1 VRVKDQRIPGDEGRR
16 RAVVEGLSPQVDD
29 GQFPIKRTVGD
40 RVVVEADAF
49 VDGHDAVSVKLLH
62 RRAAVRGW
70 SEVPMLPLGNDRWRA
85 EFTVHHLG
93 RYLYTVMA
101 WADHFET
108 WRRDLVK
115 RVDAGQDVGVDLLV
129 GAALVA
135 AAAERADDQDRPVL
149 ETWATGLRGEGSL
162 ATRTSLALD
171 DDLAELMTRHPD
183 RRQATTYDRELE
195 VVVDPVRAR
204 FSTWYELFPRS
215 TSPEPGRHGTFRDVI
230 ERLPY
235 VAGMGFD
242 VLYLPP
248 IHPIG
253 RTFRKGANNATM
265 ARQGDPG
272 VPWAIGGPEGGHTE
286 INPDLGTLDDFR
298 ELVTAA
304 ERRGIS
310 IALDLAFQ
318 SSPDHPFVRE
328 HPTWFRQRPDGSVQ
342 YAENPPKKYEDIY
355 PFDFESPDWREL
367 WLALADVVRYWV
379 DQGVRILRVDNPHT
393 KPFPFWEWLIGQIKA
408 DHPDVLFLAEAFTR
422 PKVMYRLAKIGFTQ
436 SYTYF
441 TWRNSKQELT
451 EYFTELTQTNLREF
465 FRPNA
470 WPNTPD
476 ILHEVL
482 QHGGRPAFQ
491 FRLVL
496 AATLSASYGIYG
508 PAYELMEHTAREPGS
523 EEYLNSEK
531 YELRRWEIDRSDS
544 LAPFIGQ
551 VNRIRHEHRALQ
563 SNDGL
568 AFHPISD
575 ERLIAYSKRT
585 PDLSD
590 VVLTVV
596 NLDPRHVRSGTLDL
610 PLDELGIDPSGTY
623 EAVDLIDGTTHLW
636 QGARNRVELDPADC
650 PATILH
656 IRPRLRSESEFEYYL

>member
-1 VRVKDQRIPGDEGRR
+1 MDQRIPSEEGRR
-16 RAVVEGLSPQVDD
+16 RAVVEGLAPQVDD
-29 GQFPIKRTVGD
+29 GRFPIKRTVGD

-49 VDGHDAVSVKLLH
+49 VDGHDAVIVMLLH
-62 RRAAVRGW
+62 RRAAVSGW
-70 SEVPMLPLGNDRWRA
+70 SEVPMVALGNDRWRA

-101 WADHFET
+101 WADRFET
-108 WRRDLVK
+108 WRRDLAK
-115 RVDAGQDVGVDLLV
+115 RVEAGQDVDVDLLV

-135 AAAERADDQDRPVL
+135 EAAERADDDDRSVL
-149 ETWATGLRGEGSL
+149 ETWATQLRGEGSP
-162 ATRTSLALD
+162 ATRTSLAMD
-171 DDLAELMTRHPD
+171 PDLAELMTRHPD
-183 RRQATTYDRELE
+183 RRLATTYDRELA

-215 TSPEPGRHGTFRDVI
+215 ASPEPGRHGTFRDVI
-230 ERLPY
+230 DRLPY
-235 VAGMGFD
+235 VEGMGFD

-253 RTFRKGANNATM
+253 QMFRKGANNVTRA
-265 ARQGDPG
+265 GPSDPG
-272 VPWAIGGPEGGHTE
+272 VPWAIGGPAGGHTA
-286 INPDLGTLDDFR
+286 IHPDLGTIDDFR

-310 IALDLAFQ
+310 VALDLAFQ
-318 SSPDHPFVRE
+318 CSPDHPFVRE
-328 HPTWFRQRPDGSVQ
+328 HPSWFRQRPDGSVQ

-367 WLALADVVRYWV
+367 WAALADIVRYWV
-379 DQGVRILRVDNPHT
+379 GQGVRILRVDNPHT

-422 PKVMYRLAKIGFTQ
+422 PKVMYRLAKIGFSQ

-441 TWRNSKQELT
+441 TWRNSKQELVD
-451 EYFTELTQTNLREF
+451 YFTELTRTNLREF

-482 QHGGRPAFQ
+482 QHGGRAAFQ

-508 PAYELMEHTAREPGS
+508 PAFELMQHTAREPGS

-531 YELRRWEIDRSDS
+531 YELRRWDLERPDS
-544 LAPFIGQ
+544 LAPFIAR
-551 VNRIRHEHRALQ
+551 VNRIRHDHRALQ
-563 SNDGL
+563 ANDGL
-568 AFHPISD
+568 EFHPISD
-575 ERLIAYSKRT
+575 ERLVAYSKRT
-585 PDLSD
+585 PDRSD
-590 VVLTVV
+590 VVLTIV
-596 NLDPRHVRSGTLDL
+596 NLDPHHARGGTLEL
-610 PLDELGIDPSGTY
+610 PLEELGIDPTGAY
-623 EAVDLIDGTTHLW
+623 EAEDLLNGTTYLW
-636 QGARNRVELDPADC
+636 QGPRNRVELDPATS
-650 PATILH
+650 PASIIQ
-656 IRPRLRSESEFEYYL
+656 IRPRLRSEAEFEYYL

>member
-1 VRVKDQRIPGDEGRR
+1 MDQRIPSDEGRR
-16 RAVVEGLSPQVDD
+16 RAVVEGLAPQVDD
-29 GQFPIKRTVGD
+29 GRFPIKRTVGD

-49 VDGHDAVSVKLLH
+49 LDGHDVVTVVLLH
-62 RRAAVRGW
+62 RRAAVSGW
-70 SEVPMLPLGNDRWRA
+70 SEVPMVALGNDRWRA
-85 EFTVHHLG
+85 EFTVNHLG
-93 RYLYTVMA
+93 RYLYTVTA
-101 WADHFET
+101 WADRFET
-108 WRRDLVK
+108 WRRDLAK
-115 RVDAGQDVGVDLLV
+115 RVEAGQDVGVDLLV

-135 AAAERADDQDRPVL
+135 DAAERADDDDRAML
-149 ETWATGLRGEGSL
+149 ETWATELRGDGSL
-162 ATRTSLALD
+162 AGRTSLARD
-171 DDLAELMTRHPD
+171 ADLAELMARHPD
-183 RRQATTYDRELE
+183 RRLATTYDRELP
-195 VVVDPVRAR
+195 VVVDPIRAR

-230 ERLPY
+230 DRLPY

-253 RTFRKGANNATM
+253 RTFRKGVNNATR
-265 ARQGDPG
+265 AGPADPG
-272 VPWAIGGPEGGHTE
+272 VPWAIGGPEGGHTA
-286 INPDLGTLDDFR
+286 IDPDLGTLDDFH
-298 ELVTAA
+298 ELITAA

-318 SSPDHPFVRE
+318 CSPDHPFVRE

-367 WLALADVVRYWV
+367 WAALADIVRYWV
-379 DQGVRILRVDNPHT
+379 GQGVSILRVDNPHT
-393 KPFPFWEWLIGQIKA
+393 KPFPFWAWLIDQIKA
-408 DHPDVLFLAEAFTR
+408 EHPDVLFLAEAFTR
-422 PKVMYRLAKIGFTQ
+422 PKVMYRLAKIGFSQ

-441 TWRNSKQELT
+441 TWRNSKEELT
-451 EYFTELTQTNLREF
+451 EYFTELTRTNLREF
-465 FRPNA
+465 FRANA

-482 QHGGRPAFQ
+482 QHGGRPAFE

-508 PAYELMEHTAREPGS
+508 PAFELMEHTAREPGS

-531 YELRRWEIDRSDS
+531 YELRHWDIDRPDS
-544 LAPFIGQ
+544 LAPLVGR

-563 SNDGL
+563 ANDGL
-568 AFHPISD
+568 EFHPISD

-585 PDLSD
+585 ADLSD
-590 VVLTVV
+590 VVLTIV
-596 NLDPRHVRSGTLDL
+596 NLDPHHVRGGTLEL
-610 PLDELGIDPSGTY
+610 PLEELGIDPAGPY
-623 EAVDLIDGTTHLW
+623 EAEDLLNGTTYLW
-636 QGARNRVELDPADC
+636 QGPRNRLELDPATS
-650 PATILH
+650 PASVLH
-656 IRPRLRSESEFEYYL
+656 IRPRLRSEAEFENYL

>member
-1 VRVKDQRIPGDEGRR
+1 VKDQRTPGEDGRR

-29 GQFPIKRTVGD
+29 GRFPIKRTVGD

-49 VDGHDAVSVKLLH
+49 VDGHDVVAVMLLH
-62 RRAAVRGW
+62 RRSAVSGW
-70 SEVPMLPLGNDRWRA
+70 SEVPMESLGNDRWRA

-115 RVDAGQDVGVDLLV
+115 RVDAGQDVSVDLLV
-129 GAALVA
+129 GAELVA

-149 ETWATGLRGEGSL
+149 QTWATGLQGEGSL

-171 DDLAELMTRHPD
+171 DDLAELMARHPD
-183 RRQATTYDRELE
+183 RRLATTYDPELA

-253 RTFRKGANNATM
+253 RTFRKGANNVTR
-265 ARQGDPG
+265 ARPADPG
-272 VPWAIGGPEGGHTE
+272 VPWAIGGPEGGHTA
-286 INPDLGTLDDFR
+286 INPDLGTLEDFR

-304 ERRGIS
+304 ERLGIS

-318 SSPDHPFVRE
+318 CSPDHPFVRE

-367 WLALADVVRYWV
+367 WLALEDIVRYWIG
-379 DQGVRILRVDNPHT
+379 QGVSILRVDNPHT
-393 KPFPFWEWLIGQIKA
+393 KPFAFWEWLIGRVKA
-408 DHPDVLFLAEAFTR
+408 DHPDVLMLAEAFTR
-422 PKVMYRLAKIGFTQ
+422 PKVMYRLAKIGFSQ

-451 EYFTELTQTNLREF
+451 EYFTELTRTNLREF

-508 PAYELMEHTAREPGS
+508 PAFELMEHAPREPGS

-531 YELRRWEIDRSDS
+531 YELRQWEIDRADS

-563 SNDGL
+563 SNEGL
-568 AFHPISD
+568 AFHPVSD
-575 ERLIAYSKRT
+575 ERLIAYTKRT

-596 NLDPRHVRSGTLDL
+596 NLDPRQVRSGTLEL
-610 PLDELGIDPSGTY
+610 PLDELGIDPAGAY
-623 EAVDLIDGTTHLW
+623 EAVDLLDGTTHLW
-636 QGARNRVELDPADC
+636 QGPRNRIELDPATS
-650 PATILH
+650 PAAILH
-656 IRPRLRSESEFEYYL
+656 IRPRLRSEAEFEYYL